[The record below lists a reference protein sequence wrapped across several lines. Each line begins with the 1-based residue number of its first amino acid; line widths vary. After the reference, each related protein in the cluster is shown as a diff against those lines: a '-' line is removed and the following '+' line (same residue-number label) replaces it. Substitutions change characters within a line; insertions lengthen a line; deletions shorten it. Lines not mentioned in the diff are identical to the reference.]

1 MKVATL
7 TDTLAKLEGK
17 ALLDTLSDRVLKKK
31 VKTLGDTLAEVE
43 AEAHDG

>member
-7 TDTLAKLEGK
+7 ADTLAKLGGK

-43 AEAHDG
+43 AEAHNG